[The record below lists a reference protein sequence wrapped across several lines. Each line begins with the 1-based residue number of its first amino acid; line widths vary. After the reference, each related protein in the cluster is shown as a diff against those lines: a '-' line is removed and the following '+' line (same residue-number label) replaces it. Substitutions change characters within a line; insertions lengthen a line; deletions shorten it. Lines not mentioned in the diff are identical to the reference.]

1 MLNRFGFERHFAT
14 TTLFILNLA
23 AVDLTYCLLSLPAQA
38 VQKLT
43 RSFPFGDVPT
53 QILAIFST
61 INGYVS
67 WMSVALVALS
77 RCLFIL
83 NFWNNLSTSCSLGWT
98 IGVIFGL
105 LWVYGF
111 SILVPI
117 LFGVIW
123 KKNGRF
129 WDKICFEK
137 SFFVRDL
144 LSLLGAVTLD
154 LSPFLPSTIVAKSN
168 TGITCT
174 LKEFK
179 HTLSGSSHYP

>member
-1 MLNRFGFERHFAT
+1 MLPVSMLAKRKGPLRSTEKLNLFQVINKKTVKMLNRFGFERHFAT

-83 NFWNNLSTSCSLGWT
+83 NFWNNLSTGCSLGWT

-117 LFGVIW
+117 LFGVI
-123 KKNGRF
+123 
-129 WDKICFEK
+129 
-137 SFFVRDL
+137 
-144 LSLLGAVTLD
+144 
-154 LSPFLPSTIVAKSN
+154 
-168 TGITCT
+168 
-174 LKEFK
+174 
-179 HTLSGSSHYP
+179 

>member
-1 MLNRFGFERHFAT
+1 MKLNLFQVINEKTVNMLNRFGFDRHFTT

-83 NFWNNLSTSCSLGWT
+83 NFWNNLSTGCSLGWT
-98 IGVIFGL
+98 IGVVFGL

-117 LFGVIW
+117 LFGVI
-123 KKNGRF
+123 
-129 WDKICFEK
+129 
-137 SFFVRDL
+137 
-144 LSLLGAVTLD
+144 
-154 LSPFLPSTIVAKSN
+154 
-168 TGITCT
+168 
-174 LKEFK
+174 
-179 HTLSGSSHYP
+179 